1 MVADRGFQ
9 ETVAADQAE
18 AAAQKS
24 FRRIAQVTLR
34 LRCQL
39 LLARAAQA
47 AASARM
53 AHLAATHR
61 LALWYMRMGAAQVGI
76 SPVAVEAAAAG
87 LLLRA
92 PLPPQG
98 VHEFDLA
105 TVPELLKRC
114 LQ

>member
-1 MVADRGFQ
+1 MAERG
-9 ETVAADQAE
+9 A

-24 FRRIAQVTLR
+24 FRRTAQVTLR

-47 AASARM
+47 AAAAGM

-61 LALWYMRMGAAQVGI
+61 LALWYMRMGAAQVDI
-76 SPVAVEAAAAG
+76 SPVAPGEAAAG

>member
-1 MVADRGFQ
+1 MADRAFRETVVADRG
-9 ETVAADQAE
+9 A

-24 FRRIAQVTLR
+24 FRRTAQVTLR
-34 LRCQL
+34 LPYQS

-47 AASARM
+47 AAAARM

-61 LALWYMRMGAAQVGI
+61 LALWYMRTGAAQVDG
-76 SPVAVEAAAAG
+76 SQVTPGAAAAG

>member
-1 MVADRGFQ
+1 MADRGFQ
-9 ETVAADQAE
+9 ETVVAE
-18 AAAQKS
+18 RGAAAAQKS
-24 FRRIAQVTLR
+24 FRRTAQVTLR

-47 AASARM
+47 AAAAGM

-61 LALWYMRMGAAQVGI
+61 LALWYMRMGAAQVDI
-76 SPVAVEAAAAG
+76 SPVAPGEAAAG